1 MREKGEEAGGGWESC
16 HHHAGLLWK
25 RERERERE
33 RERSGG
39 WVANVLDH
47 VQFYEHFNEPSRAL

>member
-1 MREKGEEAGGGWESC
+1 MREKGVEAGGGWESC

-33 RERSGG
+33 EWRLGSKCFRPC
-39 WVANVLDH
+39 AVL
-47 VQFYEHFNEPSRAL
+47 

>member
-16 HHHAGLLWK
+16 HHHAGLMWK

-33 RERSGG
+33 EWGIY
-39 WVANVLDH
+39 AFQCLCC
-47 VQFYEHFNEPSRAL
+47 EKE